1 MGRSVPGLARLDS
14 TAVAA
19 SPMRGFEDITCLRKT
34 NPSACRTDGQGIID
48 GAQSTHAFSAG
59 QPHLWTHIDDGRSG
73 DRSAASPGK
82 EAVVVGLGGRRGT
95 GDATHTP
102 ASPQNGASL
111 TSIKAGF
118 VVGVSLAQTVE
129 EEARC
134 DGRVLRRS
142 ETQGGEEEGKDGIDY
157 RTCLPTVPDGTAL
170 AQTLK
175 R

>member
-1 MGRSVPGLARLDS
+1 
-14 TAVAA
+14 
-19 SPMRGFEDITCLRKT
+19 
-34 NPSACRTDGQGIID
+34 RTDGQGIID

-59 QPHLWTHIDDGRSG
+59 QPHLWTRIDDGRSVCQSVGQYALRRIPSATDRMNWMRRGPGNGLTG

-157 RTCLPTVPDGTAL
+157 RTCLPTVPDGAAL